1 MHPNLSD
8 CEPQIAR
15 PLDYARRGWVSV
27 NVDIISISSVFIQ
40 ANNAGKAFAKQLN
53 VAHGTSCPWRGNSC
67 VESSVQ
73 FPPTPP
79 SALIGGFKDRCD
91 GLLQFVSL
99 SVFAASAISQM
110 RLSRSSQIDRLLA
123 QSETLARE
131 TYYIQG
137 IEFISRDNTFCI
149 YSHPSGSEVGDRAA
163 SFESRGPSTHNRNIK
178 GGGSIVDRPQLQM
191 QEADNVEGTV
201 IDRDGDEL
209 VDDGI

>member
-1 MHPNLSD
+1 
-8 CEPQIAR
+8 IAR

-27 NVDIISISSVFIQ
+27 DVDIISISSVFIQ

-67 VESSVQ
+67 AESLVQ

-99 SVFAASAISQM
+99 SDIAASAISQM
-110 RLSRSSQIDRLLA
+110 RLSKSSQIDRLLA

-131 TYYIQG
+131 TGYIQG
-137 IEFISRDNTFCI
+137 IEFISRDNTLCI
-149 YSHPSGSEVGDRAA
+149 YSHVRYVEIFIHAVQKLISLC
-163 SFESRGPSTHNRNIK
+163 
-178 GGGSIVDRPQLQM
+178 GSISLCGWEPRWVL
-191 QEADNVEGTV
+191 NVP
-201 IDRDGDEL
+201 D
-209 VDDGI
+209 

>member
-1 MHPNLSD
+1 MP
-8 CEPQIAR
+8 R
-15 PLDYARRGWVSV
+15 KPLPSKI
-27 NVDIISISSVFIQ
+27 NVV
-40 ANNAGKAFAKQLN
+40 
-53 VAHGTSCPWRGNSC
+53 HGTSCPWREIGV

-99 SVFAASAISQM
+99 SVFVASAISQM

-131 TYYIQG
+131 TDYIQG

-149 YSHPSGSEVGDRAA
+149 YSHGLGSLQEVRLVIAT
-163 SFESRGPSTHNRNIK
+163 SFESRGPSTHNRNIE
-178 GGGSIVDRPQLQM
+178 GGGSTVDRPQLQM
-191 QEADNVEGTV
+191 
-201 IDRDGDEL
+201 
-209 VDDGI
+209 